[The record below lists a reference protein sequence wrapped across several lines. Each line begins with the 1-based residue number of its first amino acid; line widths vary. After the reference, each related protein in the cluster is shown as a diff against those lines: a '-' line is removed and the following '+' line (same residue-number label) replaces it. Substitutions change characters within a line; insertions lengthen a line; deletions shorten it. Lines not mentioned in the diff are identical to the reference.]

1 MDLFLYGSTRVIRY
15 INLYDHTAVVYDTSI
30 ILREIGLIEKDF
42 IAAVVLT
49 GTDYNAPRENMTLE
63 GVFSESRAK
72 PGGMD
77 LYDHLG
83 IGSGDKEV
91 LYKICGIFHID
102 NMEFDA
108 NSISLAFPVVNWKE
122 VRVFLK
128 GWGFIF
134 V

>member
-1 MDLFLYGSTRVIRY
+1 MQESASKKSKLG
-15 INLYDHTAVVYDTSI
+15 H
-30 ILREIGLIEKDF
+30 GLIEAF
-42 IAAVVLT
+42 ISACLAILWAIAAVVLT

-91 LYKICGIFHID
+91 LYKICGIFHIVYRFRLHFMLLRG
-102 NMEFDA
+102 NFDCFSESA
-108 NSISLAFPVVNWKE
+108 PLI
-122 VRVFLK
+122 
-128 GWGFIF
+128 
-134 V
+134 